1 VTARED
7 RFRAAMALVDRAL
20 DVPVAERAALLLRE
34 CHDPEVRE
42 EAERLLDADDRA
54 GDFLSSPAGA
64 LTPGALASLE
74 RSAARSETGALVGP
88 FRLVEILGKGG
99 MGEVWVAVRVGA
111 DFEQKVAVKLL
122 PGTADVTSE
131 ARFRRERQ
139 ILARLTHPRIARL
152 LDGGVTP
159 DGRAWLAM
167 ELVVGK
173 GLMEHAAEH
182 DLDVDA
188 RLRLFV
194 EICGAVQFAH
204 QNLVVHRDLKP
215 SNILVTAS
223 GEPKLLDFGIAKLL
237 EEGDRDD
244 LTRTN
249 ERPMTLDYAAP
260 EQVRGDV
267 VTTASDVWAL
277 GAILHELLTGLRPYR
292 TTGKNRGETER
303 AILAAAPSRPSTQID
318 GGPVRGRPT
327 ARSPDVLRQ
336 KLRGDLDAIVLKA
349 MRADPKDR
357 YPSAEALGADVR
369 RHLERAPVSARGEA
383 TSYLI
388 RAMVRRHRAAFAF
401 SAAVLATLVVGL
413 LGTLWQARRAREET
427 RKAERAEDFLVSLL
441 RAFDPDTA
449 GGKPITQRDILGRG
463 EARVD
468 ELESQPEVQARL
480 LQVFAE
486 TWYGLEEYERARLP
500 AERAL
505 AIERRR
511 LGPRSL
517 EVAKTLDL
525 LGSIDFD
532 QGHIPE
538 AARLYTEALDIARE
552 AEGKDGVT
560 VASCLNDLAG
570 VERREYA
577 FAEAERLR
585 REALDIYRRE
595 LGPENAKTVG
605 VMNDLGVLTGDE
617 GHFAE
622 SATIQAEA
630 CALLAKTSSD
640 DHPATLICRYN
651 LARDLL
657 ELGRA
662 EEAETMLEDA
672 RDRTVRVLGE
682 SWAEIPA
689 IDTMR
694 GRALDRLGKP
704 GHALELFDGVIAG
717 QEKKLGAE
725 NLELAPVH
733 TRKALALLHLER
745 LSDAEASARRALG
758 ICLAQ
763 AHEELAYT
771 ARARAALGEVLL
783 QEGHARD
790 AEDALTLALAAQV
803 KTLGPKHPET
813 LRTQAAHDRAAAA
826 ASK

>member
-7 RFRAAMALVDRAL
+7 RFRAAMALFDRAL
-20 DVPVAERAALLLRE
+20 DAPVAERAALLLRE
-34 CHDPEVRE
+34 CDDPEVRE

-54 GDFLSSPAGA
+54 GDFLSSPAGVLA
-64 LTPGALASLE
+64 PGALATLE
-74 RSAARSETGALVGP
+74 TSAARSGTGTLVGP

-99 MGEVWVAVRVGA
+99 MGEVWVAVRVSA
-111 DFEQKVAVKLL
+111 DFQQKVAVKLL
-122 PGTADVTSE
+122 PGAADLTSE

-139 ILARLTHPRIARL
+139 ILARLAHPRIARL
-152 LDGGVTP
+152 IDGGVTA

-237 EEGDRDD
+237 EEEDEE

-260 EQVRGDV
+260 EQVRGDA

-318 GGPVRGRPT
+318 AGPVRGRPT
-327 ARSPDVLRQ
+327 ARSSEVLRQ

-383 TSYLI
+383 ASYLI

-401 SAAVLATLVVGL
+401 SAAVLATLVIGL

-427 RKAERAEDFLVSLL
+427 RKAERAEDFLVSML

-468 ELESQPEVQARL
+468 ELDSQPEVQARL

-525 LGSIDFD
+525 LGSVDFD
-532 QGHIPE
+532 QGQIPE
-538 AARLYTEALDIARE
+538 AARTYTEALAIARE

-570 VERREYA
+570 IKRREYA
-577 FAEAERLR
+577 FAEAEQLR

-595 LGPENAKTVG
+595 LGPENAKTVE

-622 SATIQAEA
+622 SAAIQAEA
-630 CALLAKTSSD
+630 CALLAKTHSD

-651 LARDLL
+651 WARDLL

-662 EEAETMLEDA
+662 QEAETMLEDV

-682 SWAEIPA
+682 SWADIPA
-689 IDTMR
+689 IDQMR
-694 GRALDRLGKP
+694 GRAFDRLGKP
-704 GHALELFDGVIAG
+704 AQALELFDAVIAE

-725 NLELAPVH
+725 NIELGPIHA
-733 TRKALALLHLER
+733 RKAVALLHLGR
-745 LSDAEASARRALG
+745 LSDAEVSARRALA

-783 QEGHARD
+783 QEGNPKD
-790 AEDALTLALAAQV
+790 AEDALALALAGQV
-803 KTLGPKHPET
+803 KTFGPEHPET
-813 LRTQAAHDRAAAA
+813 LRTKAEHARAAAA